1 MSKALFNFNNINKLI
16 LFYLIYIFLISIIS
30 LLLSYLYILNNSVVL
45 DNDLNIIIERI
56 PFFWGPLTSNIYKDF
71 SFTSEGPGFIFYLKK
86 FPLNA
91 LFLAIIF
98 KISKNIY
105 IFMLIK
111 NIISSSL
118 IFFITYFFTKNNK
131 KNYLLFLFLL
141 SGFFIVPYNTSV
153 IFTYVYAD
161 HLTSFLVPLLFLSLV
176 SEYKKNYYLIGILIF
191 TLYFT
196 KPSMFFICMG
206 IPFVLIFLEYK
217 KKSFLKFVPFVFLL
231 TAILLWG
238 FYGLAKTGKFPFG
251 KNLLSNNSHD
261 FIAIANNDF
270 IKNYPYVTVDTAQ
283 MLIVN
288 DIINSNKFNSEWEYY
303 DAFNKVNKKYLEN
316 NISEYLSSI
325 PVKIKFIFFYIYRD
339 NVQPSEFKTIGNK
352 IRFSNL
358 WNKFSLNL
366 SLLITLFILLKN
378 FKNIFNFKLEIY
390 YLTLVV
396 LNLIPL
402 IYAWATNKHLVALYI
417 TSNLYLA
424 LKFLNKRKAFS
435 N

>member
-1 MSKALFNFNNINKLI
+1 MSKGLFNFNNINKLI

-206 IPFVLIFLEYK
+206 IPFVLIFLK
-217 KKSFLKFVPFVFLL
+217 
-231 TAILLWG
+231 
-238 FYGLAKTGKFPFG
+238 
-251 KNLLSNNSHD
+251 
-261 FIAIANNDF
+261 
-270 IKNYPYVTVDTAQ
+270 
-283 MLIVN
+283 
-288 DIINSNKFNSEWEYY
+288 
-303 DAFNKVNKKYLEN
+303 
-316 NISEYLSSI
+316 
-325 PVKIKFIFFYIYRD
+325 
-339 NVQPSEFKTIGNK
+339 
-352 IRFSNL
+352 
-358 WNKFSLNL
+358 
-366 SLLITLFILLKN
+366 
-378 FKNIFNFKLEIY
+378 
-390 YLTLVV
+390 
-396 LNLIPL
+396 
-402 IYAWATNKHLVALYI
+402 
-417 TSNLYLA
+417 
-424 LKFLNKRKAFS
+424 
-435 N
+435 